1 MLSTSRC
8 RIGIDRA
15 TDFLAMLGSSAS
27 IQFAMIALPIDIKA
41 YTVKNFNPWRCCG
54 PILPFDA
61 SGINQLLTKTAH
73 S

>member
-1 MLSTSRC
+1 
-8 RIGIDRA
+8 
-15 TDFLAMLGSSAS
+15 MLGSSAS